1 MAVTESDFLL
11 FFLRA
16 AEEVTVCEGKE
27 QTIGCQGDQ
36 VLEIMAADYGRSD
49 DYTCKGRWDILWNT
63 DCLSDDALD
72 VTKSECEG
80 LQSCVFHATN
90 SEYGDPCPLTKKYLT
105 V

>member
-36 VLEIMAADYGRSD
+36 VLEIMLLQ
-49 DYTCKGRWDILWNT
+49 IM
-63 DCLSDDALD
+63 
-72 VTKSECEG
+72 EG
-80 LQSCVFHATN
+80 QITIRAREDGISSGT
-90 SEYGDPCPLTKKYLT
+90 LTAFQMMP
-105 V
+105 